1 MIPNKGEHRTKFL
14 KSNLV
19 VLSLIQY
26 GEVRSSQEEIIKK
39 HGDRL

>member
-1 MIPNKGEHRTKFL
+1 MMPNKGEHRKKFL
-14 KSNLV
+14 WTNLV

-39 HGDRL
+39 HGDR